1 VSYAVRSTDSCV
13 VHFKGEDMIKL
24 INGDCWEEM
33 DKLIEQGVISLMY
46 SFAQKMLS
54 EQNKKAIQGKEVL

>member
-1 VSYAVRSTDSCV
+1 MRSTDSCV
-13 VHFKGEDMIKL
+13 VRFKGEDMIKL